1 MTSDLVMTRIVR
13 RGFATRLPLALIS
26 LVLEFANFENAE
38 RKLQCVEEV
47 NRVCVA
53 WEDWVSG
60 VSRRKNYRI
69 TNIDGPFLNYCLREG
84 YHNEA
89 SDNGV
94 FKWAGERLD
103 LDYHSDDEDEWS
115 S

>member
-1 MTSDLVMTRIVR
+1 MVTTVR
-13 RGFATRLPLALIS
+13 RGFAPHLPPALIS

-38 RKLQCVEEV
+38 RKLQCIEEV